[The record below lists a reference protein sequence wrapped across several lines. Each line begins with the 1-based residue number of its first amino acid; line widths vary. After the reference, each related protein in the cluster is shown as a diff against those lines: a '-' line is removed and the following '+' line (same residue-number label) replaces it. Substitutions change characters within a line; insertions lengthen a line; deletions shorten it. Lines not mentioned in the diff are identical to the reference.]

1 MIDYIKSS
9 YPQLVNAFIR
19 KFSDPPAE
27 SHIGQDHVYN
37 GYGKN
42 LLEKRINMKSDSP
55 KLIQSVTR
63 VVDILNCFELHH
75 PRLTLNEISSQT
87 GIHINTVRGLIHTLI
102 AKGLIIHDKSNNT
115 YHLGYY
121 FMGRARIIQSEIDT
135 YINLCKAPVDALA
148 NTYHITASV
157 QMVQKDQILTVYCAY
172 PRHTAYYIILSD
184 YTPLP
189 KHATSSGLLLL
200 AYTNQF
206 HEENHSDLLPFT
218 TFTPNTIRTAAAL
231 KDRLAIVRQMGYAQE
246 NEEFALDVGSLA
258 VPIFEPSEG
267 QLIMTISCTFF
278 VKQLDTI
285 KSAILQDMQNITQSV
300 MTQLQS
306 NP

>member
-1 MIDYIKSS
+1 MYNGYSKT
-9 YPQLVNAFIR
+9 FIR
-19 KFSDPPAE
+19 KST
-27 SHIGQDHVYN
+27 
-37 GYGKN
+37 
-42 LLEKRINMKSDSP
+42 NMKSDSP
-55 KLIQSVTR
+55 KLIQSVAR
-63 VVDILNCFELHH
+63 AVDILNCFELHH
-75 PRLTLNEISSQT
+75 TRLTLNDISTQT

-102 AKGLIIHDKSNNT
+102 AKGLIAHDKSNNT

-200 AYTNQF
+200 AYTDKF
-206 HEENHSDLLPFT
+206 HEENYLDSLPFP
-218 TFTPNTIRTAAAL
+218 TFTPNTLRTAAEL
-231 KDRLAIVRQMGYAQE
+231 KARLSIIRQMGYAQE

-258 VPIFEPSEG
+258 IPVFEPSQG
-267 QLIMTISCTFF
+267 QMIMTISCTFF
-278 VKQLDTI
+278 VKQLETI
-285 KSAILQDMQNITQSV
+285 KSSILQDMQNIAHSV
-300 MTQLQS
+300 MMQLRA
-306 NP
+306 NL